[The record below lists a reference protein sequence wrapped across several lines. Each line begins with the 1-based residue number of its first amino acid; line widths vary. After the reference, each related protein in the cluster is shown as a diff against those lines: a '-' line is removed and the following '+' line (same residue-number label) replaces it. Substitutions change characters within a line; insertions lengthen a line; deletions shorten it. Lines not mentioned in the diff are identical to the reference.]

1 MLLNFDLLN
10 FDMKHKGN
18 KPIMLTIFFESTQSP
33 PMHDAQILIIK
44 LYSFQKGVTT
54 IFFKNQKSNKKSLRD
69 WKKRIY
75 IVYLFWK
82 GKKEYYMKKLKLFL
96 IPALVLSLGLVA
108 CNENQDDTGSN
119 GGSSGSGTLV
129 EVAHYDLSGISG
141 SYDDSLPDRGIDLK
155 GDITSLFVNQTSGSS
170 LSLTSVTASD
180 TGVEKAQ
187 VSQGHKVPGL
197 KLNGKNNGSITLA
210 FAASTSIDKI
220 ELGLYSWSRN
230 GGDEEDFNLSL
241 NDGEAT
247 LYTGSTEMIVLEL
260 EVEDLNSIKFSSPLN
275 GLTNSRPIFSYIKL
289 FETK

>member
-1 MLLNFDLLN
+1 MEKKNLY
-10 FDMKHKGN
+10 
-18 KPIMLTIFFESTQSP
+18 S
-33 PMHDAQILIIK
+33 ILI
-44 LYSFQKGVTT
+44 LE
-54 IFFKNQKSNKKSLRD
+54 RE
-69 WKKRIY
+69 
-75 IVYLFWK
+75 
-82 GKKEYYMKKLKLFL
+82 KEYSMKKLKLFL

-247 LYTGSTEMIVLEL
+247 LYTGSTEMIVLVL

>member
-1 MLLNFDLLN
+1 MYL
-10 FDMKHKGN
+10 
-18 KPIMLTIFFESTQSP
+18 
-33 PMHDAQILIIK
+33 AII
-44 LYSFQKGVTT
+44 
-54 IFFKNQKSNKKSLRD
+54 
-69 WKKRIY
+69 
-75 IVYLFWK
+75 
-82 GKKEYYMKKLKLFL
+82 
-96 IPALVLSLGLVA
+96 
-108 CNENQDDTGSN
+108 DDTA
-119 GGSSGSGTLV
+119 TDKHL
-129 EVAHYDLSGISG
+129 
-141 SYDDSLPDRGIDLK
+141 DSAFWTKVILD
-155 GDITSLFVNQTSGSS
+155 T

-275 GLTNSRPIFSYIKL
+275 GLTNSHPIFSYIKL